1 MKMLFRACTRCGGD
15 LRESSDLYGC
25 YNQCVQCGHTVDLP
39 AKQMRVTVKTPVRAT
54 RETKDAAA

>member
-1 MKMLFRACTRCGGD
+1 MKMLFRACQRCGGD
-15 LRESSDLYGC
+15 LRESSDLYGS

-39 AKQMRVTVKTPVRAT
+39 AKQARVAVKTAARVQ